1 MSSSV
6 PGPPRGRRRKSLGDT
21 WRRIQAAEEAEHS
34 GLPGS
39 GLLRTLGDVILLL
52 KDLAADPRV
61 ARTDK
66 IVAGIAA
73 AYLVSP
79 LDLVPDWLLGI
90 GQADDLAVIALAF
103 RRLLNGAGY
112 DLIYELWRGT
122 DEGLALVLT
131 LARVEQ

>member
-1 MSSSV
+1 MSSPV
-6 PGPPRGRRRKSLGDT
+6 PGPPRGRRRAALGDT

-34 GLPGS
+34 GFPGA
-39 GLLRTLGDVILLL
+39 GLLRTVGDVILLL
-52 KDLAADPRV
+52 KDLAVDPRV
-61 ARTDK
+61 PRADK

-79 LDLVPDWLLGI
+79 VDLVPDWLPGV
-90 GQADDLAVIALAF
+90 GQADDLAVIAMAF

-112 DLIYELWRGT
+112 ELIYELWRGT

-131 LARVEQ
+131 LAGVET